1 MSPRSIP
8 KRIGGKTADWLKN
21 PLPESMLKHFPL
33 AICGCKLVSKMSEHF
48 AKGSS
53 EQQELY

>member
-1 MSPRSIP
+1 
-8 KRIGGKTADWLKN
+8 
-21 PLPESMLKHFPL
+21 MLKHFPL

-53 EQQELY
+53 EQQELLRIFDQLELMFIAENAD